1 MILSS
6 LIIGLIEYRCNGFM
20 RRYPLGL
27 IMSLKQKIIL
37 AGMIIRGVAT
47 FGLMAYA
54 MFNFAR
60 WMIEN
65 SQEVEDALSEETLE
79 LRIQ

>member
-6 LIIGLIEYRCNGFM
+6 LIIGQIQYRCNGFM
-20 RRYPLGL
+20 RRYPLVL
-27 IMSLKQKIIL
+27 PMSLKQKVIL
-37 AGMIIRGVAT
+37 ASMIIRGVAT
-47 FGLMAYA
+47 FGLMAFTL
-54 MFNFAR
+54 FNFAR

-65 SQEVEDALSEETLE
+65 GQEIDDVLSEETLE